1 MSVLDQ
7 NILYERYFEEISAI
21 PRGSGNEQGM
31 VRYFQK
37 FAAER
42 ELEIYTDAL
51 NNVVIRKKGTPGYE
65 NSPTV
70 ILQAHS
76 DMVCVKDPGVQ
87 HDFEK
92 DGIRLIREGSIVHA
106 DGTTLGVDDGGGV
119 ATILALLDDDTV
131 SHPPLEAF
139 FTASEEVGMVGAAG
153 FDYSVLKGRRLI
165 GMDSG
170 GENESSVNCA
180 TCEEVDLF
188 LPIRRSPELR
198 DLFTLRVKGLK
209 GGHSGM
215 SIDEERG
222 NAIKIATAILRV
234 YRARGLE
241 VSIASVQGGTLL
253 NVIPSACDV
262 VFSGA
267 HAQLISKLTEDY
279 VNALRGETAA
289 EEPGLQVILENT
301 TSQDEL
307 MSAADSERLIQ
318 LLTLLPFGRRHRSM
332 KVEGFVTASCN
343 LATIRTEADGCHI
356 CLFLRAETDLKLQEL
371 HDEIAAAA
379 ELVGASLE
387 VTSRTPGW
395 TYQEHSLM
403 RRRAAALMPAILGKP
418 LVPSYEHGGMECG
431 YFAANLPGVDIFI
444 IGPKGREAHSTKEW
458 MDLDSAHRVYAFM
471 KEYLANLK
479 D

>member
-1 MSVLDQ
+1 MNVL
-7 NILYERYFEEISAI
+7 NHKNLYEKYFEEISAI

-31 VRYFQK
+31 VQYFRE
-37 FAAER
+37 FAEKR
-42 ELEIYTDAL
+42 NLKIYTDSF
-51 NNVVIRKKGTPGYE
+51 NNAVIYQPGSPGYE

-76 DMVCVKDPGVQ
+76 DMVCVKDPGVV
-87 HDFEK
+87 HDFQK
-92 DGIRLIREGSIVHA
+92 DGIRLVKEGSIVHA

-119 ATILALLDDDTV
+119 ATILALLDDVTV
-131 SHPPLEAF
+131 AHPPLEAL

-180 TCEEVDLF
+180 ACEEVILT
-188 LPIRRSPELR
+188 LPLKRTSIIR
-198 DLFTLRVKGLK
+198 DVFTLHVKGLR

-222 NAIKIATAILRV
+222 NAIKIAAALLREYQAKGLTV
-234 YRARGLE
+234 QLSSAR
-241 VSIASVQGGTLL
+241 GGTLL
-253 NVIPSACDV
+253 NVIPSECDV
-262 VFSGA
+262 VFSAA
-267 HAQLISKLTEDY
+267 HPQLLSKLTEDY
-279 VNALRGETAA
+279 VNALRRETAN

-301 TSQDEL
+301 TTQVEV
-307 MSAADSERLIQ
+307 MGAADSRRLIQ
-318 LLTLLPFGRRHRSM
+318 LLTLLPFGRRHKSM
-332 KVEGFVTASCN
+332 KIDGFVTASCN
-343 LATIRTEADGCHI
+343 LATIHTDAGSCQI
-356 CLFLRAETDLKLQEL
+356 CLFMRAETELKLQEL

-379 ELVGASLE
+379 ELVGAELE
-387 VTSRTPGW
+387 VSSRTPGW
-395 TYQEHSLM
+395 TYQEDSLM
-403 RRRAAALMPAILGKP
+403 RSRAAELMPDLLGKP

-471 KEYLANLK
+471 KQYLAALK